1 MVLIRHLNLTKNEV
15 LFLFT
20 FQVKA
25 VKLRNYSNHAAFGRF
40 HRGAVNISGLMKGLQ
55 SIVKELPVSYH
66 RRNRLPRGGTISGIL
81 FQK

>member
-40 HRGAVNISGLMKGLQ
+40 HRGAVNISGYMLLRYE
-55 SIVKELPVSYH
+55 SESEIDSEVS
-66 RRNRLPRGGTISGIL
+66 
-81 FQK
+81 